1 MMANGSGDGRIKYAK
16 GDAATREK
24 RLDDLK
30 IETHY
35 VRALDELREVSNV
48 LQGPWL
54 MLVGHAHVSRALGY
68 GARAV
73 HLGAV

>member
-30 IETHY
+30 IESHY
-35 VRALDELREVSNV
+35 VRALDELREATLFVMS
-48 LQGPWL
+48 
-54 MLVGHAHVSRALGY
+54 SS
-68 GARAV
+68 
-73 HLGAV
+73 